1 MNDIVNMNAVP
12 SEISTPSISGSCFLI
27 ELNISSWAGRK
38 LDKKQSTE
46 VAVRNNAASGMANVH
61 KKLLGDC
68 AELIAVQ
75 KFAANARNEH
85 YSMTKP
91 WSNSGLAILPTRW
104 YDKYVHRMTGLQG
117 EYNTLVNTFFD
128 AYLWATSQA
137 QIKLGDMFDAN
148 DYPTVDSLR
157 NKFRFQINPMPMPEA
172 GDFRVDLGN
181 EAKEMLTSHYKD
193 FYSNQIGNMMSG
205 VWTQL
210 YDALSK
216 MSERLDYTNDS
227 NKKIFRDSLVSNVT
241 DMIDMLDAFNMTGDT
256 QMTAMK
262 QRLESTMLGITPD
275 ALREDDYLR
284 VETKRAVDQMMKAL
298 PSLDL

>member
-1 MNDIVNMNAVP
+1 
-12 SEISTPSISGSCFLI
+12 
-27 ELNISSWAGRK
+27 
-38 LDKKQSTE
+38 
-46 VAVRNNAASGMANVH
+46 
-61 KKLLGDC
+61 
-68 AELIAVQ
+68 
-75 KFAANARNEH
+75 
-85 YSMTKP
+85 
-91 WSNSGLAILPTRW
+91 
-104 YDKYVHRMTGLQG
+104 
-117 EYNTLVNTFFD
+117 
-128 AYLWATSQA
+128 
-137 QIKLGDMFDAN
+137 
-148 DYPTVDSLR
+148 
-157 NKFRFQINPMPMPEA
+157 
-172 GDFRVDLGN
+172 
-181 EAKEMLTSHYKD
+181 MLTSHYKN
-193 FYSNQIGNMMSG
+193 FYTTQVGSMMSG

-262 QRLESTMLGITPD
+262 QRLEATMLGITPD